1 MSEADDE
8 FLGDLGTLWEETR
21 GTIESFANKY
31 LSAKAGEEKLSGPE
45 WVTTNVQLAAEMW
58 LLGLRSMTL
67 VVKRTLEVAKD
78 PPPPADDEK

>member
-1 MSEADDE
+1 MSEADDK
-8 FLGDLGTLWEETR
+8 FLGDLGTLWEDTR

-31 LSAKAGEEKLSGPE
+31 LSAEAGEDKLSGPE

-67 VVKRTLEVAKD
+67 VVKRTLDVAKEAA
-78 PPPPADDEK
+78 PQEPEE